1 MKQERRTYVLKQ
13 GGYYVNR
20 HSCFLLQYHLV
31 LVTKYRHPVIRGQ
44 LETALGNYT
53 ETYFKDRNLTIQ
65 AFECMPDHIHMLVSI
80 PPKISVSSFMVIL
93 FQ

>member
-1 MKQERRTYVLKQ
+1 MFLKQ

-44 LETALGNYT
+44 LETALRNYT
-53 ETYFKDRNLTIQ
+53 KPILRI
-65 AFECMPDHIHMLVSI
+65 
-80 PPKISVSSFMVIL
+80 VIL
-93 FQ
+93 RFRHLNACRITFIFCLMQKI